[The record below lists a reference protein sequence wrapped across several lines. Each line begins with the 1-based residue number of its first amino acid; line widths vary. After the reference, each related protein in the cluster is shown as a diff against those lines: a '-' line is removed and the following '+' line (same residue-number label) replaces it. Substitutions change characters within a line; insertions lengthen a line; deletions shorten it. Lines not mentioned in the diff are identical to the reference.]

1 VGDNKRILLELRKE
15 FLKFMVVMEELRLLK
30 SVSEDLKS
38 FRRMMKL
45 KKYD

>member
-1 VGDNKRILLELRKE
+1 MGDNKRILLELRKE